1 VEADVRGRADLANV
15 LVAEEG
21 RAGDVAGAVA
31 VRLVR
36 ARAGRVGGQRLL
48 VVVAVAGDVVGARH
62 RRKLDAAEV
71 DGEVRVF
78 GEAVVAAELHGV
90 RELAPVARVLVEA
103 DGALVLAD
111 APAAAELVGAAQAA
125 RDGVVRA
132 AVAVLVK
139 RRRVAAGGPRP
150 HNIAR
155 GGGRALVLVEQ
166 SASTRTRRS
175 QRRRTRRTATGIPPR
190 PSR

>member
-1 VEADVRGRADLANV
+1 MQPEVVGPRLVHREGDPDVEADVRGRADLANV

-78 GEAVVAAELHGV
+78 GE
-90 RELAPVARVLVEA
+90 EA
-103 DGALVLAD
+103 DVRGRADLAD
-111 APAAAELVGAAQAA
+111 VANNLAKITPISSRCVGRGPASSCQ
-125 RDGVVRA
+125 
-132 AVAVLVK
+132 
-139 RRRVAAGGPRP
+139 P
-150 HNIAR
+150 
-155 GGGRALVLVEQ
+155 
-166 SASTRTRRS
+166 
-175 QRRRTRRTATGIPPR
+175 
-190 PSR
+190 